1 MLKDISSKYK
11 IILGSS
17 SKRRKELLDEIG
29 ISFEIRQT
37 NKKELYPNNLK
48 SQDVA
53 IYLAK
58 QKSSFLFDRLEE
70 NNLLITADTTVILNN
85 KILHKPTSS
94 SEALNMLLKLSNK
107 KHKVITGVCI
117 STIKKVISFS
127 TITEV
132 RFKKIQKEEIE
143 DYILKYNPLDK
154 SGGYGIQEPIGR
166 NATIKGSYSN
176 VIGLPLSDLYDRLK
190 QFK

>member
-1 MLKDISSKYK
+1 MLKDLSNKYR

-17 SKRRKELLDEIG
+17 SERRKELLDEIG
-29 ISFEIRQT
+29 IDFEIIEI
-37 NKKELYPNNLK
+37 NKKEIYPNNLNP
-48 SQDVA
+48 QDVA

-58 QKSSFLFDRLEE
+58 QKSSFLFDKLEKD
-70 NNLLITADTTVILNN
+70 NLLITADTTVILNN
-85 KILHKPTSS
+85 NILHKPTSS
-94 SEALNMLLKLSNK
+94 SKALNMLLELSNK

-132 RFKKIQKEEIE
+132 EFKELQKDEIKN
-143 DYILKYNPLDK
+143 YILEYNPLDK
-154 SGGYGIQEPIGR
+154 CGGYGIQDPIGR
-166 NATIKGSYSN
+166 HAKIKGSYSN
-176 VIGLPLSDLYDRLK
+176 VIGLPLSDLYDKLK

>member
-48 SQDVA
+48 SQDIA

-70 NNLLITADTTVILNN
+70 NDLLITADTTVILNN

-132 RFKKIQKEEIE
+132 RFKKLQKEEIE
-143 DYILKYNPLDK
+143 DYILKHNPLDK

-176 VIGLPLSDLYDRLK
+176 VIGLPLSDLYDKLK